1 MTFNSSQRLGIG
13 VSDHWY
19 SNIDNKK
26 ANFALFLDL
35 KKAFDTVDHEILI
48 SKLVKY
54 GITGNE
60 NNWFKSYYIL
70 ETSTVPLMVKYLILW
85 K

>member
-1 MTFNSSQRLGIG
+1 MSQIIG
-13 VSDHWY
+13 TQ
-19 SNIDNKK
+19 IPTTKK
-26 ANFALFLDL
+26 LTLPFFLDL
-35 KKAFDTVDHEILI
+35 KKAFDTVDHEIMT